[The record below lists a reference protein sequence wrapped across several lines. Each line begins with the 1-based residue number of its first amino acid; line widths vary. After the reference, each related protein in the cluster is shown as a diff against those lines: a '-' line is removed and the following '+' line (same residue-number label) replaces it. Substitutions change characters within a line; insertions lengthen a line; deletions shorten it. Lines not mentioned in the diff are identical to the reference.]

1 MLSKSATALA
11 GPLAP
16 HGLSAYK
23 PYQLVRQKSG
33 TGSNNIVTKFIV
45 RRIPIVRDKHSKL
58 LSLGSTSL
66 KFKLFLNKKPLS
78 GYRIIN
84 LENLKDHVA
93 VISTHS
99 CICEKARA
107 LAANGKPPIILRSE
121 KCKSGLFSILL
132 AICEGCKQEFCL
144 NTSQK
149 QGNGQYDI
157 NVRAVWGTMASG
169 GGATDIREQLS
180 TMNIPQLTSNMFS
193 SLEDQI
199 GKWWEDALKEEM
211 GKAGAEERRI
221 AIEKGNFHDGI
232 PAITVICDGGWSKR
246 TYKHTYNAYG
256 GVGVI
261 FGAETKKLLYI
272 GVRNKHCVICK
283 QAKNKTVEPKSHNC
297 YKNWSES
304 SQAMEADIILNGFL
318 QAETSHGVRYTKI
331 IADGDSSVF
340 PQLQEKVPVW
350 GTSIEKLECA
360 NHTCKCLR
368 SNLEKLVIEKP
379 HYKGKGK
386 LTKINRLRLTTA
398 VRCAIRMRSK
408 DQNVKQLRKDIINSV
423 YHVLGFHDRCSDFCK
438 KKVKHT
444 MDNDGDDNDNELN
457 FDNESFDDIFE
468 SQYEYWK
475 LPSEKE
481 MESSRHASKNKCQK
495 SELKELVKDVQFF
508 LNRIADKSHRLIG
521 NFTINLCE
529 SWMAIRAKFDG
540 GKVINRCSRG
550 SWNARCY
557 GGALRKNIGVEW
569 SPITFNHVTK
579 EPAGVFFL
587 SGVRRQAQLLNASS
601 KYKAKPDSKN
611 VRRKRKLED
620 IAVNN
625 SKKAKLHYGSNLD
638 DSPDVS
644 QSKLKELCDNF
655 LKSQVKISDTDILNI
670 QNNTIDQ
677 SLSDTWR
684 KERNI
689 RLTSSNFGKVMARRS
704 TNVSS
709 ALVKNMLYSKFQG
722 NIHTIRGLTQEQN
735 TIIEY
740 KNQKGNVEV
749 SKTGLKICK
758 SHPYLAAST
767 DGIVQTK
774 SDTGLLEIKNLLQT
788 NSYMIKQAIGKVQNF
803 CLQQSN
809 NKVQLK
815 REHEYYFQIQGQ
827 LNIFEIE
834 WCDFVIRRTNPY
846 DLYIERIKRDKNLWT
861 LKMVPKL
868 KCFYMKFILPELSLP
883 RYGTYT
889 GIRQPEKPWVG
900 LIPVRFIRCSK
911 CLKKI
916 NKKIKLSYCNIN

>member
-1 MLSKSATALA
+1 
-11 GPLAP
+11 
-16 HGLSAYK
+16 
-23 PYQLVRQKSG
+23 
-33 TGSNNIVTKFIV
+33 
-45 RRIPIVRDKHSKL
+45 
-58 LSLGSTSL
+58 
-66 KFKLFLNKKPLS
+66 
-78 GYRIIN
+78 
-84 LENLKDHVA
+84 
-93 VISTHS
+93 
-99 CICEKARA
+99 
-107 LAANGKPPIILRSE
+107 
-121 KCKSGLFSILL
+121 
-132 AICEGCKQEFCL
+132 
-144 NTSQK
+144 
-149 QGNGQYDI
+149 
-157 NVRAVWGTMASG
+157 MASG

-193 SLEDQI
+193 CLEDQI

-246 TYKHTYNAYG
+246 TRKHTYNAYG

-272 GVRNKHCVICK
+272 GVRNKQCVICK
-283 QAKNKTVEPKSHNC
+283 QAKNKTVKPKSHNC

-379 HYKGKGK
+379 YYKGKGK

-398 VRCAIRMRSK
+398 VRCAIRMR
-408 DQNVKQLRKDIINSV
+408 
-423 YHVLGFHDRCSDFCK
+423 
-438 KKVKHT
+438 
-444 MDNDGDDNDNELN
+444 
-457 FDNESFDDIFE
+457 
-468 SQYEYWK
+468 
-475 LPSEKE
+475 
-481 MESSRHASKNKCQK
+481 
-495 SELKELVKDVQFF
+495 
-508 LNRIADKSHRLIG
+508 IADKSHRLIG
-521 NFTINLCE
+521 NFTTNLCE

-557 GGALRKNIGVEW
+557 GGALRKNKRVEW
-569 SPITFNHVTK
+569 SPTTFNHVTK

-601 KYKAKPDSKN
+601 KYKAKPDN
-611 VRRKRKLED
+611 
-620 IAVNN
+620 
-625 SKKAKLHYGSNLD
+625 
-638 DSPDVS
+638 VS

-655 LKSQVKISDTDILNI
+655 LKSKVKISDTDILNI

-740 KNQKGNVEV
+740 RNQKGNVEV
-749 SKTGLKICK
+749 IKTGLKICK

-767 DGIVQTK
+767 DGIVQTQ

-788 NSYMIKQAIGKVQNF
+788 NTYMIKQAIGKVPTF

-861 LKMVPKL
+861 WKMVPKL

-889 GIRQPEKPWVG
+889 GIRQPEKPWYTDQS
-900 LIPVRFIRCSK
+900 LKAPEKNLTESLPKSTTDNSNSSSCSVQCDTQSCATNSSTFSK
-911 CLKKI
+911 DTAGPSGQQKQKVKQPPPLKKRSSRTKFLGREI
-916 NKKIKLSYCNIN
+916 LHKWIVDDKKKKEKWYRGTVLDVLSGKDGDPTAVYEVLYNGEETAHEVDGLTADLQEGSLKFLDI